1 MTRILFTLA
10 FLTSVAA
17 AQEKGPPPRV
27 VIPFDITAYAPP
39 AKAVVAP
46 ARQPGERGDLT
57 GYLGAAVRRGDG
69 GVPVVEAIQPD
80 SPADKA
86 GIKVG
91 DVVTRVGD
99 QAVRTPLAFREW
111 LQSHRPG
118 ETLKLTLSRGSSPVE
133 VAAKLEATSRP
144 MKPPVFRAYFGAE
157 FEDKD
162 GGVFIQSVAQQSPAA
177 EKIRTG
183 DQVLKVGG
191 KAATAADGLR
201 KLVGDLKPGDVLEFT
216 LNREGKDMDV
226 AVTVTE
232 PRGRFGGAITMWR
245 NPTMKVAIVPIEFN
259 DTKHNPKVTP
269 AELERH
275 LLSTNYT
282 GRDVTDQPVF
292 GSLNDYVHEQSNGAF
307 KLEGKAFAWVEV
319 TKKRGDYIQG
329 SGTSNKTAV
338 LTDALD
344 KLTARDGADALAKFD
359 AVCFIYAGDRYRT
372 NAGAVYYPHAGTVA
386 YKRRPMKYF
395 IGPEGGSKMTSVSEL
410 AKPLGLL
417 LGLPDLAART
427 ENIGS
432 EGLGPWCALSVA
444 LGNGKPQHFNP
455 WAKEKLGWL
464 KPTTIDPTVKQK
476 LVLSPI
482 ETSNECV
489 KILVR
494 PDGSEYFLLEVRK
507 KTGFDVDLPGEGL
520 LIWRVVNDR
529 PILEEAHGI
538 EGPAGPTAHLAAVPF
553 PSAANALFTPD
564 TTPSSRSPLG
574 GGLPVSVTN
583 IRKLYDGRV
592 AFQVGYEYR

>member
-1 MTRILFTLA
+1 
-10 FLTSVAA
+10 
-17 AQEKGPPPRV
+17 
-27 VIPFDITAYAPP
+27 
-39 AKAVVAP
+39 
-46 ARQPGERGDLT
+46 
-57 GYLGAAVRRGDG
+57 
-69 GVPVVEAIQPD
+69 
-80 SPADKA
+80 
-86 GIKVG
+86 
-91 DVVTRVGD
+91 
-99 QAVRTPLAFREW
+99 
-111 LQSHRPG
+111 
-118 ETLKLTLSRGSSPVE
+118 
-133 VAAKLEATSRP
+133 
-144 MKPPVFRAYFGAE
+144 MKPPTIRAYFGAE

-183 DQVLKVGG
+183 DQVLKVAG
-191 KAATAADGLR
+191 KAAPASETLR
-201 KLVGDLKPGDVLEFT
+201 KLVGDLRPGDVLDFT

-226 AVTVTE
+226 SVTVTE
-232 PRGRFGGAITMWR
+232 PRNRFGAAITVWR
-245 NPTMKVAIVPIEFN
+245 NPVMKVAIVPIEFA

-275 LLSTNYT
+275 LLSQSYT
-282 GRDVTDQPVF
+282 GRDVTDQPVV
-292 GSLNDYVHEQSNGAF
+292 GSLNDYVREQSNGTF
-307 KLEGKAFAWVEV
+307 KLEGKVFPWVEV
-319 TKKRGDYIQG
+319 AKKRGEYIQG
-329 SGTSNKTAV
+329 SGTSNKAAV
-338 LTDALD
+338 LIDAID

-359 AVCFIYAGDRYRT
+359 AVCFVYAGDLYRT
-372 NAGAVYYPHAGTVA
+372 NAGAVYYPHAGTLA
-386 YKRRPMKYF
+386 YKRKPIKYVF
-395 IGPEGGSKMTSVSEL
+395 GPEGGSKLTSISTL
-410 AKPLGLL
+410 AKPLGQL

-432 EGLGPWCALSVA
+432 EGLGPWCALSTP
-444 LGNGKPQHFNP
+444 LGNGKPQHYNP

-482 ETSNECV
+482 ETSNECLKV
-489 KILVR
+489 LVR

-507 KTGFDVDLPGEGL
+507 KTGFDVDLPGDGL
-520 LIWRVVNDR
+520 LVWRVVNDR

-553 PSAANALFTPD
+553 PSAANASFTPD

-592 AFQVGYEYR
+592 AFQIGYEYR